1 MTHTPR
7 HASAGFS
14 NPQTLDRMNPKKSLG
29 LLAYRASES
38 YNDWRLGIQTKGL
51 VVPADFGADGEG
63 CHAYLAL
70 SYKSLRRVLGD
81 VSVQPDKDVFIDYG
95 SGLGRIVAVAASM
108 PFSKVIGV
116 ELSKGLH
123 EVAVQNMKNAAPK
136 LRCKD
141 IELHNIDARAY
152 AVPSDASVIFFFMP
166 FNADILTVVLG
177 NILRSVQA
185 SPRKVTILYAHPK
198 GGVTLHHV
206 LPKLP
211 WLKLQSDTH
220 IESNLHLMVATI
232 DASKA

>member
-1 MTHTPR
+1 
-7 HASAGFS
+7 
-14 NPQTLDRMNPKKSLG
+14 MNPKQTLG
-29 LLAYRASES
+29 LMAYRASEF

-70 SYKSLRRVLGD
+70 SYKSLRRVLGN
-81 VSVQPDKDVFIDYG
+81 VPVQADKDVFVDYG
-95 SGLGRIVAVAASM
+95 SGLGRVVAVAASM
-108 PFSKVIGV
+108 PYRKVHGV

-123 EVAVQNMKNAAPK
+123 DVAVRNLQIAKPK
-136 LRCKD
+136 LRCQNV
-141 IELHNIDARAY
+141 ELHNVDARAF
-152 AVPSDASVIFFFMP
+152 AVPDDLSVIFFFMP
-166 FNADILTVVLG
+166 FNADILTVVLN

-185 SPRKVTILYAHPK
+185 APRKVTILYMHPL

-211 WLKLQSDTH
+211 WLKLHSDTH
-220 IESNLHLMVATI
+220 VESNLHLMVASI